1 MVLCIV
7 ISCGNKTR
15 KERSNVEKVRFF
27 RVPRGI
33 VNHGEYTEEL
43 TSERR
48 RMWISAISRD
58 DLTDDIL

>member
-1 MVLCIV
+1 MVLCLV

-27 RVPRGI
+27 GVPRVV
-33 VNHGEYTEEL
+33 VNQGEYTKEH
-43 TSERR
+43 TSEQR
-48 RMWISAISRD
+48 RMWISTISRV